1 MRENKSCKQVLS
13 SKEVDELRE
22 CINNQFKGLRINN
35 RPGNNAAAIMFG
47 KKSDNDESRSKIR
60 CVYEDEEGEI
70 DIYEN

>member
-1 MRENKSCKQVLS
+1 MKTRIKIP
-13 SKEVDELRE
+13 ELRRSD
-22 CINNQFKGLRINN
+22 INQLKGLRINDQ
-35 RPGNNAAAIMFG
+35 PNNATAIMFG

>member
-22 CINNQFKGLRINN
+22 CINNQFKGLRINDQ
-35 RPGNNAAAIMFG
+35 PNNATAIMFG